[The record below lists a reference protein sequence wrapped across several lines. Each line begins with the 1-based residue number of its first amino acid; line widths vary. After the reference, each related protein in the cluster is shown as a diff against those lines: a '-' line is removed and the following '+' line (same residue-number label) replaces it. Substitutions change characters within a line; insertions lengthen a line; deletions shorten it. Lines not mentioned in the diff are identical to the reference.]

1 MDKNL
6 THTPVLFKE
15 VIEFLDLKEGLIV
28 LDATF
33 GLGGHG
39 FEIAERIKPG
49 LLIALEKDPFTY
61 SLVFP
66 KIPALS
72 NIKLFNT
79 GYENLDNVML
89 KLGLSYIDRAFFDLG
104 ISSVSLENRR
114 GFSFRKD
121 EVLDLRF
128 NPNNGKPAYE
138 ILKDLSERELERIL
152 RVYGEERKSRIIA
165 RKIHRIVK
173 ETDVIKTTHI
183 SRIVDSVYPPHLRSK
198 AKARVWQALRIYV
211 NNELENLRRG
221 LALALKYL
229 KVGGRLVVIT
239 FHSLE
244 DRMVKS
250 LKYFPFVEDI
260 TGKPIIPTHKEVEE
274 NPRSRSA
281 KMRIFI
287 KVGEV
292 DHHKLL
298 KDSRFANPFKIKK

>member
-1 MDKNL
+1 MAENL
-6 THTPVLFKE
+6 AHTPVLFKE
-15 VIEFLDLKEGLIV
+15 AIELLDLKEGLIV

-39 FEIAERIKPG
+39 FEMAQRIKPG
-49 LLIALEKDPFTY
+49 ILIALEKDPFTY
-61 SLVFP
+61 SLVSQ

-79 GYENLDNVML
+79 GYENLDKVML

-114 GFSFRKD
+114 GFSFKKD

-128 NPNNGKPAYE
+128 NPNEGKPAYE
-138 ILKDLSERELERIL
+138 VLKELNEMEVERIL

-165 RKIHRIVK
+165 KKIYKIAREVDIIR
-173 ETDVIKTTHI
+173 TSHI
-183 SRIVDSVYPPHLRSK
+183 SKVVDSVYPLPLRSK

-211 NNELENLRRG
+211 NNELENLRKG

-244 DRMVKS
+244 DRMLKS
-250 LKYFPFVEDI
+250 LRYFPFVEDI
-260 TGKPIIPTHKEVEE
+260 TGKPITPTREEVEE

-281 KMRIFI
+281 KMRVFI

-292 DHHKLL
+292 DHYKLL
-298 KDSRFANPFKIKK
+298 RDRRFANPFKIK

>member
-1 MDKNL
+1 MAKNL
-6 THTPVLFKE
+6 THTPVLLRE
-15 VIEFLDLKEGLIV
+15 AIELLDLREGLIV

-61 SLVFP
+61 SIIYP
-66 KIPALS
+66 KIPLLS
-72 NIKLFNT
+72 NIKLYNT
-79 GYENLDNVML
+79 GYENLDKVML

-104 ISSVSLENRR
+104 ISSVSLENQR
-114 GFSFRKD
+114 GFSFKKD

-128 NPNNGKPAYE
+128 NPNEGKPAYE
-138 ILKDLSERELERIL
+138 VLKGLDEREIERIL
-152 RVYGEERKSRIIA
+152 RVYGEERKSIIIA
-165 RKIHRIVK
+165 KRIHRIAK
-173 ETDVIKTTHI
+173 EVDVIRTTHI
-183 SRIVDSVYPPHLRSK
+183 SKIVDSLYPPPLRSK
-198 AKARVWQALRIYV
+198 AKARIWQAFRIYV
-211 NNELENLRRG
+211 NNELENLRKG

-250 LKYFPFVEDI
+250 LRFFPFLEDI
-260 TGKPIIPTHKEVEE
+260 TGKPIVPTPEEVRG

-281 KMRIFI
+281 KMRVFI

-292 DHHKLL
+292 DYHKLL
-298 KDSRFANPFKIKK
+298 RDTRFASPFKTK